1 MQADAGSRGP
11 ISRGRKTAIFIF
23 VAVVANSFGNLL
35 LAEAMEHMPSLGHVA
50 LAHYVERLLGNPFLI
65 PGVMLTSVYTLSQL
79 SLFSWADLSF
89 VVPCTASSY
98 IVTTLLGEF
107 ILGEHVALARWMG
120 VLLIFCGIVLVA
132 RTPTNTKGPEDIP
145 R

>member
-1 MQADAGSRGP
+1 MHVEAGIPSP
-11 ISRGRKTAIFIF
+11 NSRGRKTAIFILI
-23 VAVVANSFGNLL
+23 AVVANSFGNLL
-35 LAEAMEHMPSLGHVA
+35 LAEAMEHMPALSHVA
-50 LAHYVERLLGNPFLI
+50 ILHYVEHLLGNPFLI
-65 PGVMLTSVYTLSQL
+65 PGAALTSLYTLSQL

-107 ILGEHVALARWMG
+107 ILGEHVALARWIG

-132 RTPTNTKGPEDIP
+132 RTPTSTRGPEDIP